1 MKSSRSGRELFR
13 VNAVTAGCLVALLAA
28 GSVQAQQ
35 QLETVVVTGIRK
47 GIEDAISVKKNKDS
61 IVEAISAEDIG
72 KLPDSSI
79 AESIARLPGVTA
91 QRVAGRA
98 SNISIR
104 GMSGDFSTALL
115 NGREQVST
123 GDNRGVE
130 FDQYPSEL
138 LSGVVIYKT
147 PDGELIGQG
156 LSGTIDLQT
165 VRPLNFK
172 NRFIGANAR
181 KEKSGVGTE
190 FEGSGKRLNFSYIDQ
205 FADRTLGVAFGA
217 ARLQS
222 DVTTGR
228 KETYAT
234 NNTVKFNAA
243 SGQICAGWKGD
254 DDCRGF
260 LGLPNTATFQTVTVN
275 NGFKYFNDTT
285 DQTRDGMMGVVQWKP
300 SKGFE
305 AVLDLYYSK
314 FERDTTK
321 RGLEIQVEDTWR
333 SSKDDPRYPG
343 WINPV
348 IQDGRLTSAT
358 WTNVNPLSRHIWE
371 PRNDTL
377 RSAGLNVRLGDGSG
391 WTLTT
396 DLSYS
401 SAKRDERIIEL
412 EAGIPTPGRVTVANY
427 DQITALQFNYADPN
441 LVKLMDPEGWG
452 QNGYDKTIINNDKI
466 QAGRLTASTA
476 LEGFFDRLNLGINR
490 TKREKTKSADEYF
503 LRLPGGANSTA
514 NLPAGAGSVTVGGTG
529 GQFNAIAFDPAS
541 VYPSAYNRPAN
552 VNGDILRK
560 GWSVTEEV
568 STAFAKAS
576 INSELMGLPLRG
588 NVGAQLMHT
597 NQSSTAPEFDRTN
610 AGGFRLRTDG
620 KSYND
625 VLPSANL
632 VLELGDD
639 QTLRLGAAKV
649 LARARMDQLSAN
661 RSAEVGGDSKW
672 SGGGGN
678 ARLDPYRAVA
688 VDLSYEKYWGTK
700 AYLSA
705 AVFNKSL
712 DSYIFDFTDTQFDFT
727 GFLNTSGRVPSTNI
741 GRFTQPR
748 NGKGGYVR
756 GYELAASLPLER
768 VWDPLQGFG
777 VVGSFANTR
786 SGIQPFGDGDTR
798 PLPGLSRKVANL
810 TLYYEANGFQA
821 RVSKRY
827 RSDFLGEV
835 QGFGADREYTFI
847 KSESILDAQVGYEF
861 QSGFLKGLSALLQVN
876 NLNNEAFQRY
886 NQSTGQIIDTVKYG
900 KTYLLGV
907 TYKLQ

>member
-1 MKSSRSGRELFR
+1 MKSSSGRDLFK
-13 VNAVTAGCLVALLAA
+13 VNAVTAGCLVALLASGA
-28 GSVQAQQ
+28 VQAQQ
-35 QLETVVVTGIRK
+35 QLDTVVVTGIRK

-172 NRFIGANAR
+172 SRFIGANAR

-190 FEGSGKRLNFSYIDQ
+190 FEGSGKRFNFSYIDQ
-205 FADRTLGVAFGA
+205 FANRTFGVALGA

-222 DVTTGR
+222 EVTTGR
-228 KETYAT
+228 KETYST
-234 NNTVKFNAA
+234 NNTVKFDRT
-243 SGQICAGWKGD
+243 SGQICAGWRSD
-254 DDCRGF
+254 DECRGF
-260 LGLPNTATFQTVTVN
+260 LSLPGANFETVTVN

-285 DQTRDGMMGVVQWKP
+285 DQTRDGVMSVLQWKP
-300 SKGFE
+300 NKSVE
-305 AVLDLYYSK
+305 AVLDMYYSK
-314 FERDTTK
+314 FERDTIK

-333 SSKDDPRYPG
+333 GSKDDPRYPG
-343 WINPV
+343 WINPTV
-348 IQDGRLTSAT
+348 QGGRLISAT

-377 RSAGLNVRLGDGSG
+377 RSTGLNVRIGDGSG
-391 WTLTT
+391 WTFTS

-401 SAKRDERIIEL
+401 AGKRVERIVEL
-412 EAGIPTPGRVTVANY
+412 EAGIPTPGRVTVSNY
-427 DQITALQFNYADPN
+427 DQVTGLQFNYADPS

-452 QNGYDKTIINNDKI
+452 QNGYDKTIITDDKI

-476 LEGFFDRLNLGINR
+476 LEGFFDRLNLGLNQS
-490 TKREKTKSADEYF
+490 KREKRKSADEYF
-503 LRLPGGANSTA
+503 LRLPGGAGSTA
-514 NLPAGAGSVTVGGTG
+514 NLPAGAGGVTVGGTG
-529 GQFNAIAFDPAS
+529 GQFNAISFHPS
-541 VYPSAYNRPAN
+541 QVYPSAYDRPAN

-560 GWSVTEEV
+560 GWGVSEEV
-568 STAFAKAS
+568 STAFAKAT
-576 INSELMGLPLRG
+576 INSEFLGMPLRG

-625 VLPSANL
+625 ILPSANL
-632 VLELGDD
+632 VLELGND
-639 QTLRLGAAKV
+639 QTVRLGAAKV

-661 RSAEVGGDSKW
+661 RSGEVGGDSKW

-678 ARLDPYRAVA
+678 AKLDPFRAVA
-688 VDLSYEKYWGTK
+688 LDLSYEKYWGTK
-700 AYLSA
+700 AYVSA
-705 AVFNKSL
+705 AVFNKDL
-712 DSYIFDFTDTQFDFT
+712 DSYIFDFTDDKFDFT
-727 GFLNTSGRVPSTNI
+727 GFINTSGRVPSTNI

-756 GYELAASLPLER
+756 GFELAASLPLDR
-768 VWDPLQGFG
+768 LWKPLEGFG
-777 VVGSFANTR
+777 LVGSYANTK

-798 PLPGLSRKVANL
+798 PLPGLSRKVSNL
-810 TLYYEANGFQA
+810 TVYYEAHGFQA
-821 RVSKRY
+821 RVSNRK
-827 RSDFLGEV
+827 RSDFLGEI

-847 KSESILDAQVGYEF
+847 KGESIIDAQLGYEF
-861 QSGFLKGLSALLQVN
+861 QSGILKGLSALLQVN

-886 NQSTGQIIDTVKYG
+886 NQGTGQIIDTVKYG
-900 KTYLLGV
+900 KTYLMGV